1 MFVAIFTLCG
11 NSQELPQD
19 RTYGVRIGFDASRIP
34 LYFKEPKIKGLELS
48 IDIEAVRNFYPVLEL
63 GFGSLTIDK
72 ENFFYDADNQ
82 YVRLGFDYNILKP
95 DIDDPYGMGYIGIRY
110 GYSSFN
116 YNAKNIVIP
125 NPYWGE
131 DIITEIEKNHLNIH
145 WIEIV
150 AGIKAEI
157 FPNFFVG
164 WSIRGR
170 FMLYKTEDENMDP
183 SIYPD
188 MVKESQNPSWELIIP
203 YTTKF
208 LYSKNQNNLQLLIF
222 EKIRS

>member
-1 MFVAIFTLCG
+1 MFIAISSSYG
-11 NSQELPQD
+11 NSQVLPQN
-19 RTYGVRIGFDASRIP
+19 RTYGFRIGFDASRIP

-72 ENFFYDADNQ
+72 DNFFYDADNQ
-82 YVRLGFDYNILKP
+82 YIRLGFDYNILKP
-95 DIDDPYGMGYIGIRY
+95 DIDDPYGMGFIGIRY

-116 YNAKNIVIP
+116 YNAKNIMIP

-131 DIITEIEKNHLNIH
+131 DIITEIERTHLNIH
-145 WIEIV
+145 WIEIA

-164 WSIRGR
+164 WSVRGR
-170 FMLYKTEDENMDP
+170 FMLYKTRDENMEP
-183 SIYPD
+183 Y
-188 MVKESQNPSWELIIP
+188 NIP
-203 YTTKF
+203 GYGKGKSKSLLGVNYS
-208 LYSKNQNNLQLLIF
+208 LYY
-222 EKIRS
+222 KIPLFKKSE